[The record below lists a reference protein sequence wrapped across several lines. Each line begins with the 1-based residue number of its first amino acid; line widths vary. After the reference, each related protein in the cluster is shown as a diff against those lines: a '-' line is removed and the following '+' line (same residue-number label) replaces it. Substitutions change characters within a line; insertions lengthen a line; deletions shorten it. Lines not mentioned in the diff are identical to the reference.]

1 MRRFSKL
8 FMGQAAPVLHALS
21 SAAEAQAAAEASPA
35 AEAAPGLHSGSG
47 SALEPLGGGGFT
59 YRRALAVLQGPRF
72 ATNNASH
79 AWAALSK

>member
-21 SAAEAQAAAEASPA
+21 SAAAAEASPA

-47 SALEPLGGGGFT
+47 LELEPLGGGGFT